1 MRRYVIHV
9 WTEEERK
16 KLHEMFLGYATR
28 CEMANALG
36 VSLGVVDGEI
46 EREQA
51 KGNLPK
57 RANGEAKRER
67 SKRGITTPAK
77 RPTMTSITITP
88 IDEFVGRGYS
98 LCWLCRRALPGS
110 NLPYACRKPVEGFD
124 ADERARFDP
133 STGEFIGNSYF
144 VRSCPN
150 FEKEPWVDRYVDKHG
165 SLTHEKNT

>member
-1 MRRYVIHV
+1 MRNYTIHV

-28 CEMANALG
+28 CEIANALG

-46 EREQA
+46 RREQA
-51 KGNLPK
+51 KGDLPR

-67 SKRGITTPAK
+67 SMRRITTPAE
-77 RPTMTSITITP
+77 RPTTLPIINMTA

-98 LCWLCRRALPGS
+98 LCWLCRRALLNS
-110 NLPYACRKPVEGFD
+110 SLPYACKKPVAGFD
-124 ADERARFDP
+124 ADEKARFDP

-150 FEKEPWVDRYVDKHG
+150 FEKEPWVDRYIQRNG
-165 SLTHEKNT
+165 SLVRE